1 LTTGYRPGVKFGAGL
16 AGERVSLPLEVTV
29 RDNGSG
35 VPADLLPYIFDPFVT
50 TKVRGSGLGLA
61 LVAKIVG
68 DHGGVVGMRLRCRG
82 ARFSAYCCRKR
93 AAERVEHACDHSC
106 LRR

>member
-1 LTTGYRPGVKFGAGL
+1 M
-16 AGERVSLPLEVTV
+16 

-68 DHGGVVGMRLRCRG
+68 DHGGVDRMRLR
-82 ARFSAYCCRKR
+82 SAAAPSSACCCRKP
-93 AAERVEHACDHSC
+93 AAERV
-106 LRR
+106 